1 MKQDP
6 LKQGREEYL
15 ERLRN
20 GEIERSPQ
28 KNPIEKWEEN
38 KKSLRAS
45 VSAFCFECIGE
56 IKADIRDCTAYDCK
70 LYHVRQAAE
79 DILSAPTQEAPA
91 TVSSSY

>member
-1 MKQDP
+1 MDK
-6 LKQGREEYL
+6 LSTGREEYL
-15 ERLRN
+15 EKLRN

-70 LYHVRQAAE
+70 LYHVRPYQKKE
-79 DILSAPTQEAPA
+79 NKVWKLCM
-91 TVSSSY
+91 Y